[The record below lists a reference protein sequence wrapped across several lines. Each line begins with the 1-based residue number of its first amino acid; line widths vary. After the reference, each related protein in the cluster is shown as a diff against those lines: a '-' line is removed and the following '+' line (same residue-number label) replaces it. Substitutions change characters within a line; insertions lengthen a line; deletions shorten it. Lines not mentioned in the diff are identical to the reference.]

1 MVRKSKFP
9 RPILPL
15 DIWGPVPA
23 NQPPRDDEYNEELD
37 EELRQSNIHR
47 NRLESEKLQME
58 IDRLKRQEEI
68 DKRQAEID
76 KERWRN
82 SPEGKQYI
90 REMNQRYDDKR
101 FYVRDKSLNFLIY
114 RPIELFK
121 NIFSKGSYSISYK
134 HYISI
139 FYILLLM
146 TGFVIQLG
154 IIGLFVGILGCILPV
169 LAFYLVRYEVG
180 FR

>member
-1 MVRKSKFP
+1 MAKKDKPFP

-23 NQPPRDDEYNEELD
+23 NQDPRDEEYNEELD
-37 EELRQSNIHR
+37 EELRRSNIDR

-58 IDRLKRQEEI
+58 IERLKRQE
-68 DKRQAEID
+68 EID

-90 REMNQRYDDKR
+90 KDMNQRYDDKR
-101 FYVRDKSLNFLIY
+101 FYVRDKSLNFLVY

-139 FYILLLM
+139 IYILLMM
-146 TGFVIQLG
+146 TSAVISLG
-154 IIGLFVGILGCILPV
+154 IIGLFVGIFGCILLV
-169 LAFYLVRYEVG
+169 LAFNLVRYEVG

>member
-1 MVRKSKFP
+1 MARKSPFP

-23 NQPPRDDEYNEELD
+23 NQDPRHDEYNEELD
-37 EELRQSNIHR
+37 EELRRSNINR

-58 IDRLKRQEEI
+58 IERLKRQE
-68 DKRQAEID
+68 EID

-90 REMNQRYDDKR
+90 RDMNQRYDDKR
-101 FYVRDKSLNFLIY
+101 FYVRDKSLNFLVY

-121 NIFSKGSYSISYK
+121 NIFSKGSYQITYK

-139 FYILLLM
+139 IYILLMM
-146 TGFVIQLG
+146 TSAVISLG
-154 IIGLFVGILGCILPV
+154 ITGLFVGIFGCILLV
-169 LAFYLVRYEVG
+169 LAFNLVRYEVG

>member
-1 MVRKSKFP
+1 MARKSPFP

-23 NQPPRDDEYNEELD
+23 NQDPRDEEYNEELD
-37 EELRQSNIHR
+37 EELRRSNIDR

-58 IDRLKRQEEI
+58 IERLKRQE
-68 DKRQAEID
+68 EID

-90 REMNQRYDDKR
+90 KDMNQRYDDKR
-101 FYVRDKSLNFLIY
+101 FYVRDKSLNFLVY

-139 FYILLLM
+139 IYILLMM
-146 TGFVIQLG
+146 TSAVISLG
-154 IIGLFVGILGCILPV
+154 IIGLFVGIFGCILLV
-169 LAFYLVRYEVG
+169 LAFNLVRYEVG

>member
-1 MVRKSKFP
+1 MARKSPFP
-9 RPILPL
+9 RPILPF
-15 DIWGPVPA
+15 DIWGDVPA
-23 NQPPRDDEYNEELD
+23 NQDPYDDEHNGELN

-58 IDRLKRQEEI
+58 INRLKRQE
-68 DKRQAEID
+68 EID

-90 REMNQRYDDKR
+90 KDMNQRYDDKR
-101 FYVRDKSLNFLIY
+101 FYVRDKSLNFLVY

-139 FYILLLM
+139 IYILLMM
-146 TGFVIQLG
+146 TSAVISLG
-154 IIGLFVGILGCILPV
+154 ITGLFVGIFGCILLV
-169 LAFYLVRYEVG
+169 LAFNLVRYEVG

>member
-1 MVRKSKFP
+1 MARKSPFP

-23 NQPPRDDEYNEELD
+23 NQDPRDEEYNEELD
-37 EELRQSNIHR
+37 EELRRSNINR

-58 IDRLKRQEEI
+58 IERLKRQE
-68 DKRQAEID
+68 EID

-90 REMNQRYDDKR
+90 KDMNQRYDDKR
-101 FYVRDKSLNFLIY
+101 FYVRDKSLNFLVY

-139 FYILLLM
+139 IYILLMM
-146 TGFVIQLG
+146 TSAVISLG
-154 IIGLFVGILGCILPV
+154 IIGLFVGIFGCILLV
-169 LAFYLVRYEVG
+169 LAFNLVRYEVG

>member
-1 MVRKSKFP
+1 MAKKDNRFP
-9 RPILPL
+9 RPILPF

-23 NQPPRDDEYNEELD
+23 NQDPRDNEYKEELD
-37 EELRQSNIHR
+37 EQFRQSTIQR

-68 DKRQAEID
+68 DK
-76 KERWRN
+76 ERWRN
-82 SPEGKQYI
+82 SPEGKKYI

-114 RPIELFK
+114 RPIELIK
-121 NIFSKGSYSISYK
+121 NIFFKGAYCITYK

-139 FYILLLM
+139 LYISILM
-146 TGFVIQLG
+146 VNFVIQLG
-154 IIGLFVGILGCILPV
+154 IIGLFVGVLGCILPIS
-169 LAFYLVRYEVG
+169 AFYLLRFEIG
-180 FR
+180 MK

>member
-1 MVRKSKFP
+1 MARKSPFP

-15 DIWGPVPA
+15 DVWGPVPA
-23 NQPPRDDEYNEELD
+23 NQDPRDEEYNEELD
-37 EELRQSNIHR
+37 EELRRSNIDR

-58 IDRLKRQEEI
+58 IERLKRQEEI
-68 DKRQAEID
+68 DK
-76 KERWRN
+76 ERFRN
-82 SPEGKQYI
+82 SPEGKKYI

-139 FYILLLM
+139 IYILLMM
-146 TGFVIQLG
+146 TSAVISLG
-154 IIGLFVGILGCILPV
+154 IIGLFVGIFGCILLV
-169 LAFYLVRYEVG
+169 LAFNLVRYEVG

>member
-1 MVRKSKFP
+1 MARKSPFP

-23 NQPPRDDEYNEELD
+23 NQDPRDEEYNEELD
-37 EELRQSNIHR
+37 EELRRSNINR

-58 IDRLKRQEEI
+58 IERLKRQE
-68 DKRQAEID
+68 EID

-90 REMNQRYDDKR
+90 KDMNQRYDDKR
-101 FYVRDKSLNFLIY
+101 FYVRDKSLNFLVY
-114 RPIELFK
+114 RPIELIK

-139 FYILLLM
+139 IYILLMM
-146 TGFVIQLG
+146 TSAVISLG
-154 IIGLFVGILGCILPV
+154 IIGLFVGIFGCILLV
-169 LAFYLVRYEVG
+169 LAFNLVRYEVG

>member
-1 MVRKSKFP
+1 MARKSPFP
-9 RPILPL
+9 RPILPF
-15 DIWGPVPA
+15 DVWGPVPA
-23 NQPPRDDEYNEELD
+23 NQDPRDEEYNEELD
-37 EELRQSNIHR
+37 EELRRSNIDR

-58 IDRLKRQEEI
+58 IERLKRQE
-68 DKRQAEID
+68 EID

-90 REMNQRYDDKR
+90 RDMNQRYDDKR

-121 NIFSKGSYSISYK
+121 NIFSKGSYQITYK

-139 FYILLLM
+139 IYILLMM
-146 TGFVIQLG
+146 TSAVISLG
-154 IIGLFVGILGCILPV
+154 ITGLFVGIFGCILLV
-169 LAFYLVRYEVG
+169 LAFNLVRFEVG

>member
-1 MVRKSKFP
+1 MARKSPFP

-23 NQPPRDDEYNEELD
+23 NQDPRDEEYNEELD
-37 EELRQSNIHR
+37 EELRRSNIDR

-58 IDRLKRQEEI
+58 IERLKRQE
-68 DKRQAEID
+68 EID

-90 REMNQRYDDKR
+90 KDMNQRYDDKR
-101 FYVRDKSLNFLIY
+101 FYVRDKSLNFLVY
-114 RPIELFK
+114 RPIELIK

-139 FYILLLM
+139 IYILLMM
-146 TGFVIQLG
+146 TSAVISLG
-154 IIGLFVGILGCILPV
+154 IIGLFVGIFGCILLV
-169 LAFYLVRYEVG
+169 LAFNLVRYEVG

>member
-1 MVRKSKFP
+1 MERKSPFP

-15 DIWGPVPA
+15 DIWGDVPA
-23 NQPPRDDEYNEELD
+23 NQDPTDDEYNEELN
-37 EELRQSNIHR
+37 EELRQSNLHR

-58 IDRLKRQEEI
+58 IDRLKRLEEI

-90 REMNQRYDDKR
+90 KDMNQRYDDKR
-101 FYVRDKSLNFLIY
+101 FYVRDKSLNFLVY
-114 RPIELFK
+114 RPIELIK

-139 FYILLLM
+139 IYILLMM
-146 TGFVIQLG
+146 TSAVISLG
-154 IIGLFVGILGCILPV
+154 ITGLFVGIFGCILLV
-169 LAFYLVRYEVG
+169 LAFNLVRYEVG

>member
-1 MVRKSKFP
+1 MVRKSPFP

-15 DIWGPVPA
+15 DVWGPVPA
-23 NQPPRDDEYNEELD
+23 NQDPRDDEYNEELD
-37 EELRQSNIHR
+37 EQFKRSTIHR
-47 NRLESEKLQME
+47 NQLESEKTQME
-58 IDRLKRQEEI
+58 INRLKRQEEI
-68 DKRQAEID
+68 EKQQAE
-76 KERWRN
+76 ERWRN

-101 FYVRDKSLNFLIY
+101 FYVRDKSLNFLVY

-121 NIFSKGSYSISYK
+121 NIFSKGSYQITYK

-139 FYILLLM
+139 IYILLMM
-146 TGFVIQLG
+146 TSAVISLG
-154 IIGLFVGILGCILPV
+154 ITGLFVGIFGCILLV
-169 LAFYLVRYEVG
+169 LAFNLVRFEVG